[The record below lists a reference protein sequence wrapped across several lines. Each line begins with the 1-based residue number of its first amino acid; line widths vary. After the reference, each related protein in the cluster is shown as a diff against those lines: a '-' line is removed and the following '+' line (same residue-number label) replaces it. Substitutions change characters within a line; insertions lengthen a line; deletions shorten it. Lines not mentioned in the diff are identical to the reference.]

1 MEQNLAGLVENFDNV
16 VIGIGNE
23 WNWVSNGLSK
33 DERYSKLLEYC
44 KKEDNNWLLPIV
56 EYEYAYYQTDTKIEK
71 AYKAL
76 KNIIGDKKYFLV
88 ADIFLQDALMYG
100 FDPQKSVYPCGTY
113 MYLQTSDID
122 DPLLLSDKSPE
133 FNEIVEKIHKIIIE
147 NDGDFDEG
155 TNFVKPFADGKVLYL
170 NQKRKE
176 YRNIKYNE
184 SAYQERWADYM
195 KFLTNTLNSKLLI
208 LELGV
213 GLDYPTVIRWPFEK
227 VAFINKQAH
236 LIRVHEKLYQHT
248 PEIQDKTES
257 VQMNSV
263 NYILQENNGR

>member
-88 ADIFLQDALMYG
+88 A
-100 FDPQKSVYPCGTY
+100 
-113 MYLQTSDID
+113 
-122 DPLLLSDKSPE
+122 
-133 FNEIVEKIHKIIIE
+133 
-147 NDGDFDEG
+147 
-155 TNFVKPFADGKVLYL
+155 
-170 NQKRKE
+170 
-176 YRNIKYNE
+176 
-184 SAYQERWADYM
+184 
-195 KFLTNTLNSKLLI
+195 
-208 LELGV
+208 
-213 GLDYPTVIRWPFEK
+213 
-227 VAFINKQAH
+227 
-236 LIRVHEKLYQHT
+236 
-248 PEIQDKTES
+248 
-257 VQMNSV
+257 
-263 NYILQENNGR
+263 

>member
-1 MEQNLAGLVENFDNV
+1 
-16 VIGIGNE
+16 
-23 WNWVSNGLSK
+23 
-33 DERYSKLLEYC
+33 
-44 KKEDNNWLLPIV
+44 
-56 EYEYAYYQTDTKIEK
+56 
-71 AYKAL
+71 
-76 KNIIGDKKYFLV
+76 
-88 ADIFLQDALMYG
+88 
-100 FDPQKSVYPCGTY
+100 
-113 MYLQTSDID
+113 
-122 DPLLLSDKSPE
+122 
-133 FNEIVEKIHKIIIE
+133 
-147 NDGDFDEG
+147 
-155 TNFVKPFADGKVLYL
+155 
-170 NQKRKE
+170 
-176 YRNIKYNE
+176 
-184 SAYQERWADYM
+184 M